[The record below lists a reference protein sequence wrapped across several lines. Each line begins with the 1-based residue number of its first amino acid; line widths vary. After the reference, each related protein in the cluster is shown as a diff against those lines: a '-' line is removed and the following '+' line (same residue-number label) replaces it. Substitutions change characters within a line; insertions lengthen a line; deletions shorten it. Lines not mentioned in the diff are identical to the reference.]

1 MIISESKKENYCT
14 KISTE
19 NTVVFSDV
27 TEEKG
32 GNGQYL
38 RPHDLICAGFAS
50 CLNITTRMV
59 LDRKNIKYE
68 KVIVN
73 VDLDRSDEN
82 KTKSL
87 YDVDVIGDIS
97 NETKQHII
105 KMVRNC
111 PVRKTL
117 SKEIEFEIMKN
128 I

>member
-97 NETKQHII
+97 NETKQHVI
-105 KMVRNC
+105 KMVKNC
-111 PVRKTL
+111 PVKKTL

>member
-1 MIISESKKENYCT
+1 L
-14 KISTE
+14 
-19 NTVVFSDV
+19 V
-27 TEEKG
+27 
-32 GNGQYL
+32 
-38 RPHDLICAGFAS
+38 CAGFAS

-68 KVIVN
+68 KVIVK

-82 KTKSL
+82 KTKFL
-87 YDVDVIGDIS
+87 YDVDIIGDIS

-105 KMVRNC
+105 KMVKNC
-111 PVRKTL
+111 PIKKTL